1 MPTITL
7 RDGHNVRVTPS
18 RRTSTALLAVLLP
31 GLLLSGCG
39 ESDDKPK
46 AEPTVD
52 LPTGN
57 VEVPEGVTLTKPGTE
72 LDFKEQAV
80 VAYEPNTRRKSVIS
94 ITVESVQSGRIS
106 DFASYR
112 LDDRTKNSRP
122 YYARVSVKNVGTGDL
137 GGAAVPLLAV
147 DQDNTLIQPSTFNNT
162 FAKCPSLALPASFG
176 ADKSV
181 RGCLVYLVPD
191 KGTLVK
197 MSYRPL
203 QAFEPITWDGTI
215 TPAPLTAAQKKA
227 AAKKKAADKKAAA
240 KKAAKKKADKK
251 KQN

>member
-1 MPTITL
+1 M
-7 RDGHNVRVTPS
+7 
-18 RRTSTALLAVLLP
+18 
-31 GLLLSGCG
+31 
-39 ESDDKPK
+39 
-46 AEPTVD
+46 
-52 LPTGN
+52 
-57 VEVPEGVTLTKPGTE
+57 
-72 LDFKEQAV
+72 
-80 VAYEPNTRRKSVIS
+80 VAYEPNTRRKSVVS
-94 ITVESVQSGRIS
+94 LTVESVQTGRIS

-122 YYARVSVKNVGTGDL
+122 YYVRVSVKNVGSGDL

-147 DQDNTLIQPSTFNNT
+147 DNKNTLIQPSTFNNT
-162 FAKCPSLALPASFG
+162 FAKCPSLALPAAFTT
-176 ADKSV
+176 DKSV

-227 AAKKKAADKKAAA
+227 AAKKKVAA
-240 KKAAKKKADKK
+240 KKADKKKADKK

>member
-1 MPTITL
+1 MPTIAL

-18 RRTSTALLAVLLP
+18 RRARTALLAILLP

-39 ESDDKPK
+39 ESDNKPK

-57 VEVPEGVTLTKPGTE
+57 VEVPEGITLTKPGTE
-72 LDFKEQAV
+72 LDFKERAV
-80 VAYEPNTRRKSVIS
+80 VAYEPNTRRKSVVS
-94 ITVESVQSGRIS
+94 ITVESVQAGRIS

-147 DQDNTLIQPSTFNNT
+147 DDNNTLIQPSTFNNT
-162 FAKCPSLALPASFG
+162 FAKCPSLALPAAFA

-240 KKAAKKKADKK
+240 KEEEADKK

>member
-1 MPTITL
+1 MPTLTL
-7 RDGHNVRVTPS
+7 RDGHNVRVTPT

-72 LDFKEQAV
+72 LDFKERAV

-94 ITVESVQSGRIS
+94 ITVESVQAGRIS

-147 DQDNTLIQPSTFNNT
+147 D
-162 FAKCPSLALPASFG
+162 
-176 ADKSV
+176 
-181 RGCLVYLVPD
+181 
-191 KGTLVK
+191 
-197 MSYRPL
+197 
-203 QAFEPITWDGTI
+203 
-215 TPAPLTAAQKKA
+215 
-227 AAKKKAADKKAAA
+227 
-240 KKAAKKKADKK
+240 
-251 KQN
+251 